1 MPAITRVGDADVS
14 HCSGMVREGHVKS
27 VFCNGIEVSCEGH
40 NNTGHLFPAPP
51 ICLNH
56 QAPIAKGSPDVFA
69 EGIPVGRI
77 GDPIAGCTS
86 VAEGSPDVFANG
98 GSGPKDNT
106 SESLVPDDGSNFG
119 EGGA

>member
-14 HCSGMVREGHVKS
+14 HCSGMVREGHVKT

-56 QAPIAKGSPDVFA
+56 QAPIAKGSPNVFA

-86 VAEGSPDVFANG
+86 VAEGSPNVFANG
-98 GSGPKDNT
+98 GSGSKDNT

>member
-1 MPAITRVGDADVS
+1 MPAITRVGDADVT
-14 HCSGMVREGHVKS
+14 HCSGMVREGHVKT

-40 NNTGHLFPAPP
+40 NNTGHLYPAV
-51 ICLNH
+51 ICLSH
-56 QAPIAKGSPDVFA
+56 QAPIAKGSPNVFA

-86 VAEGSPDVFANG
+86 VAEGSPNVFANG
-98 GSGPKDNT
+98 GSASKENT
-106 SESLVPDDGSNFG
+106 DESLVPDDGSNFG

>member
-1 MPAITRVGDADVS
+1 MRRTQQHRT
-14 HCSGMVREGHVKS
+14 
-27 VFCNGIEVSCEGH
+27 FVSCTT
-40 NNTGHLFPAPP
+40 NLFKSSGTDR
-51 ICLNH
+51 
-56 QAPIAKGSPDVFA
+56 KGSPNVFA

-86 VAEGSPDVFANG
+86 VAEGSPNVFANG
-98 GSGPKDNT
+98 GSGSKDNT